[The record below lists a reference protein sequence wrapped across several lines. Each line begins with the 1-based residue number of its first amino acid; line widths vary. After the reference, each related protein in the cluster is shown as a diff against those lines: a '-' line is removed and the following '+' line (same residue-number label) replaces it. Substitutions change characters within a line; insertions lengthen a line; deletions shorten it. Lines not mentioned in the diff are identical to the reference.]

1 MKRRLLAILLTLVLL
16 IGIIPMSAFS
26 ASAKA
31 VDDELAETSFS
42 PDNFK
47 TQIQKVSIGAPIT
60 GTDGKK
66 YLPVDVH
73 FFAVENLSDS
83 EVVHFLEGYM
93 KAQLK
98 GGGLAESIKGLGM
111 TLMGPLKTDAPL
123 ESNMWN
129 WDWTPYETGG
139 GQGVIKYNVPLL
151 EEGETQTVEK
161 SQATGLTEAN
171 GVQVGDQV
179 TIQNETVVNT
189 NGFPADIVQE
199 LFPDGPSV
207 FSDPVTFTV
216 EEASKYPK
224 EITVGAVD
232 DKTVAPPAEVVLPY
246 TGQPQACPY
255 TDQAGY
261 YVTLND
267 PETDAGIYTAVL
279 LLRDGYKWTDGSTEG
294 KPAIWAINKAAITS
308 VTLSANQLTYN
319 GKDQTPMI
327 TSVKAGDLTVP
338 ANGYTATF
346 PEPSK
351 FANNY
356 TVTVKGKGNFTGS
369 ASADYSIVAIYADT
383 CNHIEYPREYVDN
396 KDNAT
401 HKAFCTHCGGCLAN
415 AEKHDLKN
423 EPVNDPET
431 GKPAGK
437 YRTVC
442 TKCSYAIDGTCDHS
456 VPREYVDNG
465 NGTHNERCSRCHV
478 VFTANEAHDL
488 KATAVLSNVSGY
500 EIYNGEVSVDCTK
513 CSYHEDQLC
522 SHAGTGR
529 DDYVPAKGSY
539 PNFTHRSHCAR
550 CKKLMFEEEEACT
563 PGEWE
568 PKGLSAHHTHCTKC
582 GQEITGY
589 HDFKGTRKITKFEA
603 NPYKGGLFNMF
614 TRYNYRCYYTETC
627 KDCQGV
633 RQGYFDYPI
642 IDVERWA
649 DYRAAFES
657 IVKMNPEEL
666 QSFSDHDY
674 LEGNKYYLLIPSWFL
689 SPLYEATGT
698 NEMNFAN
705 LQSGWLNKLTNTDE
719 AGSCKMFDKNGKE
732 IASYKPKDKKSVAPT
747 GSDELAAV
755 GENDGISEDELDTW
769 RFTEE
774 DGAVVAL
781 STDYLMSLEDGEY
794 SYTACFSNENGDKA
808 AITMVFNIV
817 SNEHGKKVTNLHPLG
832 TMVNADGGIVEMNLS
847 KDTLIYTGEA
857 LELPAVTLTSEMGV
871 EYAEGEDYT
880 LTYYQV
886 VDGADGEAIEVEID
900 RENITEVG
908 TYTVVANPTRN
919 GVLSGSAWA
928 QFIVIDEADCQHY
941 WETLS
946 DEDGHWQHCTIC
958 GAATRIQWHE
968 DGDKTCEINRVW
980 TPIDGGEDSNVL
992 FVRVYSEC
1000 PTCGYHSV
1008 TKAYHYNYTY
1018 PEQNYALATL
1028 RNAEINK
1035 SGNAIHMKGD
1045 VEKDDQV
1052 FWDDVLLTK
1061 PTEIIGGK
1069 MADYNKDEGSIILT
1083 FTDDFLA
1090 TVTDGDHELTI
1101 CNGDEFTVMIVT
1113 VEDHKL
1119 IELSDK
1125 ALTDYDEMD
1134 YVDCYSLISDYN
1146 ERDIPIV
1153 YGDLDSALPILGDVD
1168 GDGEITILD
1177 ATYIQ
1182 RYLAAFALPFE
1193 LNKATADADQDDEI
1207 TIIDATHIQRYLAS
1221 LPCNKN
1227 IGNPIAYEFDT

>member
-1 MKRRLLAILLTLVLL
+1 MKKRILSILLALCLCLS
-16 IGIIPMSAFS
+16 IIPMSSLSTA
-26 ASAKA
+26 AKT
-31 VDDELAETSFS
+31 VDDGLVETGFS

-47 TQIQKVSIGAPIT
+47 AQIKKVSIGAPIT

-73 FFAVENLSDS
+73 FFAAENLSDS
-83 EVVHFLEGYM
+83 DMVYFLEGYL

-98 GGGLAESIKGLGM
+98 GGGLAESIRGLGM
-111 TLMGPLKTDAPL
+111 TLMGPLKTDVPL

-151 EEGETQTVEK
+151 EESETQSVEQ
-161 SQATGLTEAN
+161 SQATGMTEVN
-171 GVQVGDQV
+171 GVKVGDEI
-179 TIQNETVVNT
+179 TLQNETVVNT
-189 NGFPADIVQE
+189 NNIPEQIVQE

-224 EITVGAVD
+224 EITISMD
-232 DKTVAPPAEVVLPY
+232 DKTVAPPEEVVLPY
-246 TGQPQACPY
+246 TGQPQECPY
-255 TDQAGY
+255 KATAGY
-261 YVTLND
+261 TVSLND
-267 PETDAGIYTAVL
+267 PQTDAGIYTAAL
-279 LLRDGYKWTDGSTEG
+279 ILNSGWKWTDGTTEA
-294 KPAIWAINKAAITS
+294 KPAVWAINKAIITS

-442 TKCSYAIDGTCDHS
+442 TKCGYAVDGDCDHS

-465 NGTHNERCSRCHV
+465 NGTHDERCSRCHV
-478 VFTANEAHDL
+478 VFKTNEAHDL

-522 SHAGTGR
+522 SHVGTGR

-568 PKGLSAHHTHCTKC
+568 PKGLAAHHTHCTKC

-603 NPYKGGLFNMF
+603 TPYKGGLFNLF

-627 KDCQGV
+627 KDCHGV
-633 RQGYFDYPI
+633 RQGWFDYPI

-666 QSFSDHDY
+666 QSFSDQDY
-674 LEGNKYYLLIPSWFL
+674 LEGYKYFLMIPSWYL

-705 LQSGWLNKLTNTDE
+705 LQSGWLTKLTNTNE
-719 AGSCKMFDKNGKE
+719 AGSCKVFDKNGKE
-732 IASYKPKDKKSVAPT
+732 IASHKPKDGKKSTAPT
-747 GSDELAAV
+747 GGDGDE
-755 GENDGISEDELDTW
+755 GEDEGISEDELETW
-769 RFTEE
+769 SFTEE

-781 STDYLMSLEDGEY
+781 STNYLMSLPDGEY
-794 SYTACFSNENGDKA
+794 TYTACFSNENGDRA
-808 AITMVFNIV
+808 AVSVVFNIV
-817 SNEHGKKVTNLHPLG
+817 SDEIGKKVTNVHPLG
-832 TMVNADGGIVEMNLS
+832 TMTNADGDVVEMNLS
-847 KDTLIYTGEA
+847 ENEEEYTGEPITP
-857 LELPAVTLTSEMGV
+857 PAVTLTSEMGV

-880 LTYYQV
+880 LSYYKQV
-886 VDGADGEAIEVEID
+886 AVEGELTEVEVD
-900 RENITEVG
+900 AENITEIG
-908 TYTVVANPTRN
+908 TYTVVATPTRN
-919 GVLSGSAWA
+919 GVLKGEAWA
-928 QFIVIDEADCQHY
+928 TFCV
-941 WETLS
+941 
-946 DEDGHWQHCTIC
+946 
-958 GAATRIQWHE
+958 
-968 DGDKTCEINRVW
+968 
-980 TPIDGGEDSNVL
+980 
-992 FVRVYSEC
+992 
-1000 PTCGYHSV
+1000 
-1008 TKAYHYNYTY
+1008 
-1018 PEQNYALATL
+1018 
-1028 RNAEINK
+1028 
-1035 SGNAIHMKGD
+1035 
-1045 VEKDDQV
+1045 VEPAPP
-1052 FWDDVLLTK
+1052 L
-1061 PTEIIGGK
+1061 
-1069 MADYNKDEGSIILT
+1069 
-1083 FTDDFLA
+1083 
-1090 TVTDGDHELTI
+1090 
-1101 CNGDEFTVMIVT
+1101 
-1113 VEDHKL
+1113 
-1119 IELSDK
+1119 
-1125 ALTDYDEMD
+1125 
-1134 YVDCYSLISDYN
+1134 
-1146 ERDIPIV
+1146 
-1153 YGDLDSALPILGDVD
+1153 LGDVD
-1168 GDGEITILD
+1168 GDNEITVIDVTYLQRSLSSLEIPFVLNERVADINGSGTVEIIDVTCLQRWLAMLKAPEGIGEPIDNGVDDIEPSALIGSWAYEEDNNFIYTFSANGTGTYNVYGEILNFTYTDNGTSVTIVFDD
-1177 ATYIQ
+1177 APGTFAYTVDDNTLVMIDSTGTEVRYI
-1182 RYLAAFALPFE
+1182 
-1193 LNKATADADQDDEI
+1193 K
-1207 TIIDATHIQRYLAS
+1207 
-1221 LPCNKN
+1221 K
-1227 IGNPIAYEFDT
+1227 

>member
-1 MKRRLLAILLTLVLL
+1 MKKRILSILLALCLCLS
-16 IGIIPMSAFS
+16 IIPMSSLSTA
-26 ASAKA
+26 AKT
-31 VDDELAETSFS
+31 VDDDLVETGFS

-47 TQIQKVSIGAPIT
+47 AQIKKVSIGAPIT

-73 FFAVENLSDS
+73 FFAAENLSDS
-83 EVVHFLEGYM
+83 DMVYFLEGYL

-98 GGGLAESIKGLGM
+98 GGGLAESIRGLGM
-111 TLMGPLKTDAPL
+111 TLIGPLKTNVPL

-151 EEGETQTVEK
+151 EESETQSVEQ
-161 SQATGLTEAN
+161 SQATGMTEVN
-171 GVQVGDQV
+171 GVKVGDEI
-179 TIQNETVVNT
+179 TLQNETVVNT
-189 NGFPADIVQE
+189 NNIPEQIVQE

-224 EITVGAVD
+224 EITISTD
-232 DKTVAPPAEVVLPY
+232 DKTVAPPTEVVLTY
-246 TGQPQACPY
+246 NGQAQNCPY
-255 TDQAGY
+255 TDTAGY
-261 YVTLND
+261 TVSLND
-267 PETDAGIYTAVL
+267 PQTDAGIYTAAL
-279 LLRDGYKWTDGSTEG
+279 ILNSGWKWTDGTTEA
-294 KPAIWAINKAAITS
+294 KPAIWAIDKATITS

-351 FANNY
+351 FAGNY

-423 EPVNDPET
+423 VPVNDPET

-442 TKCSYAIDGTCDHS
+442 TKCGYAVDGDCDHS

-465 NGTHNERCSRCHV
+465 NGTHDERCSRCHV
-478 VFTANEAHDL
+478 VFKTNEAHDL

-529 DDYVPAKGSY
+529 EDYVSAKGSY

-568 PKGLSAHHTHCTKC
+568 PKGLAAHHTHCTKC

-603 NPYKGGLFNMF
+603 TPYKGGLFNLF

-627 KDCQGV
+627 KDCHGV
-633 RQGYFDYPI
+633 RQGWFDYPI

-657 IVKMNPEEL
+657 ICKMSPEAL
-666 QSFSDHDY
+666 QSFHDQDY
-674 LEGNKYYLLIPSWFL
+674 LEGYKYFLLIPSWYL

-705 LQSGWLNKLTNTDE
+705 LQSGWLTKLTNTSE
-719 AGSCKMFDKNGKE
+719 EGSCKMFDKNGKE

-747 GSDELAAV
+747 GSDGIAAT
-755 GENDGISEDELDTW
+755 GDDEGISEDELDTW

-794 SYTACFSNENGDKA
+794 SYTACFSNENGQTA
-808 AITMVFNIV
+808 AVTMVFNIV
-817 SNEHGKKVTNLHPLG
+817 SDEHGKKVTNLHPLG
-832 TMVNADGGIVEMNLS
+832 TMVNADGGIVSMNLS
-847 KDTLIYTGEA
+847 DEYVPYTGEPITP
-857 LELPAVTLTSEMGV
+857 PAVTLTSEMGV

-886 VDGADGEAIEVEID
+886 VDGVDGEPVEVEIAKEELKD
-900 RENITEVG
+900 IG
-908 TYTVVANPTRN
+908 TYNVVATPTRN
-919 GVLSGSAWA
+919 GVLSGEAWA
-928 QFIVIDEADCQHY
+928 QFRIVE
-941 WETLS
+941 
-946 DEDGHWQHCTIC
+946 
-958 GAATRIQWHE
+958 
-968 DGDKTCEINRVW
+968 
-980 TPIDGGEDSNVL
+980 
-992 FVRVYSEC
+992 
-1000 PTCGYHSV
+1000 
-1008 TKAYHYNYTY
+1008 
-1018 PEQNYALATL
+1018 
-1028 RNAEINK
+1028 
-1035 SGNAIHMKGD
+1035 
-1045 VEKDDQV
+1045 
-1052 FWDDVLLTK
+1052 
-1061 PTEIIGGK
+1061 
-1069 MADYNKDEGSIILT
+1069 
-1083 FTDDFLA
+1083 
-1090 TVTDGDHELTI
+1090 
-1101 CNGDEFTVMIVT
+1101 
-1113 VEDHKL
+1113 
-1119 IELSDK
+1119 
-1125 ALTDYDEMD
+1125 
-1134 YVDCYSLISDYN
+1134 SL
-1146 ERDIPIV
+1146 P
-1153 YGDLDSALPILGDVD
+1153 AILGDVD
-1168 GDGEITILD
+1168 GDGEVTILDATFIQRYLAGIPIPFELNEAIADVDGDGEVTIID

-1182 RYLAAFALPFE
+1182 RW
-1193 LNKATADADQDDEI
+1193 
-1207 TIIDATHIQRYLAS
+1207 LAS
-1221 LPCNKN
+1221 LNAPKG
-1227 IGNPIAYEFDT
+1227 IGQPTFIDPDDGERSALVGSWAYEEDENFVYTFNANGTGSYEVYGETINFAYTDNGTSVEIVFDDAPGTFNYTIDGNTLVLVDSTGTDVRYIKK

>member
-1 MKRRLLAILLTLVLL
+1 MKKRILSILLALCLCLS
-16 IGIIPMSAFS
+16 IIPMSSLSTA
-26 ASAKA
+26 AKT
-31 VDDELAETSFS
+31 VDDDLVETGFS

-47 TQIQKVSIGAPIT
+47 AQIKKVSIGAPIT

-73 FFAVENLSDS
+73 FFAAENLSDS
-83 EVVHFLEGYM
+83 DMVYFLEGYL

-98 GGGLAESIKGLGM
+98 GGGLAESIRGLGM
-111 TLMGPLKTDAPL
+111 TLMGPLKTDVPL

-151 EEGETQTVEK
+151 EESETQSVEQ
-161 SQATGLTEAN
+161 SQATGMTEVN
-171 GVQVGDQV
+171 GVKVGDEI
-179 TIQNETVVNT
+179 TLQNETVVNT
-189 NGFPADIVQE
+189 NNIPEQIVQE

-224 EITVGAVD
+224 EITISTD
-232 DKTVAPPAEVVLPY
+232 DKTVAPPEEVVLPY
-246 TGQPQACPY
+246 TGQPQECPY
-255 TDQAGY
+255 KATAGY
-261 YVTLND
+261 TVSLND
-267 PETDAGIYTAVL
+267 PQTDAGIYTAAL
-279 LLRDGYKWTDGSTEG
+279 ILNSGWKWTDGTTEA
-294 KPAIWAINKAAITS
+294 KPAIWAIDKATITS
-308 VTLSANQLTYN
+308 VTLSANQLAYN
-319 GKDQTPMI
+319 GKDQTPTI

-369 ASADYSIVAIYADT
+369 SSADYSIVAIYADT
-383 CNHIEYPREYVDN
+383 CNHIEYPKEYVDN

-442 TKCSYAIDGTCDHS
+442 TKCGYAVDGDCDHS

-465 NGTHNERCSRCHV
+465 NGTHDERCSRCHV
-478 VFTANEAHDL
+478 VFKTNEAHDL

-513 CSYHEDQLC
+513 CSYHQDQLC

-568 PKGLSAHHTHCTKC
+568 PQGLAAHHTHCTKC

-603 NPYKGGLFNMF
+603 TPYKGGLFNLF
-614 TRYNYRCYYTETC
+614 TRYNYHCWYTETC
-627 KDCQGV
+627 KDCHGV

-657 IVKMNPEEL
+657 IVKMNPEQL
-666 QSFSDHDY
+666 QSFRDQDY
-674 LEGNKYYLLIPSWFL
+674 LEGYKYYLMIPSYFI
-689 SPLYEATGT
+689 SSVYEATGT
-698 NEMNFAN
+698 NEMNYGN
-705 LQSGWLNKLTNTDE
+705 LQSGWLTYLTNTSE
-719 AGSCKMFDKNGKE
+719 EGSCKMFDKTGKE
-732 IASYKPKDKKSVAPT
+732 IASYKPKDGKKSTAPT
-747 GSDELAAV
+747 G
-755 GENDGISEDELDTW
+755 GDGDNEGEDEGIPEDDLETW

-794 SYTACFSNENGDKA
+794 SYTACFSNENGQTA

-817 SNEHGKKVTNLHPLG
+817 SDEHGKKVTNLHPLG
-832 TMVNADGGIVEMNLS
+832 TMVNADGGIVSMNLS
-847 KDTLIYTGEA
+847 DEYVPYTGEPITP
-857 LELPAVTLTSEMGV
+857 PAVTLTSDMGV

-886 VDGADGEAIEVEID
+886 VDGVDGEPIEVEIAKEELKD
-900 RENITEVG
+900 IG
-908 TYTVVANPTRN
+908 TYNVVATPTRN
-919 GVLSGSAWA
+919 GVLSGEAWA
-928 QFIVIDEADCQHY
+928 QFRIVE
-941 WETLS
+941 
-946 DEDGHWQHCTIC
+946 
-958 GAATRIQWHE
+958 
-968 DGDKTCEINRVW
+968 
-980 TPIDGGEDSNVL
+980 
-992 FVRVYSEC
+992 
-1000 PTCGYHSV
+1000 
-1008 TKAYHYNYTY
+1008 
-1018 PEQNYALATL
+1018 
-1028 RNAEINK
+1028 
-1035 SGNAIHMKGD
+1035 
-1045 VEKDDQV
+1045 
-1052 FWDDVLLTK
+1052 
-1061 PTEIIGGK
+1061 
-1069 MADYNKDEGSIILT
+1069 
-1083 FTDDFLA
+1083 
-1090 TVTDGDHELTI
+1090 
-1101 CNGDEFTVMIVT
+1101 
-1113 VEDHKL
+1113 
-1119 IELSDK
+1119 
-1125 ALTDYDEMD
+1125 
-1134 YVDCYSLISDYN
+1134 SL
-1146 ERDIPIV
+1146 P
-1153 YGDLDSALPILGDVD
+1153 AILGDVD
-1168 GDGEITILD
+1168 GDGEVTILDATFIQRYLADLPIPFEFNEAIADVDGEDGVTIID

-1182 RYLAAFALPFE
+1182 RWLADLDCPKGIGQPMFIEPDDGERSAL
-1193 LNKATADADQDDEI
+1193 
-1207 TIIDATHIQRYLAS
+1207 
-1221 LPCNKN
+1221 
-1227 IGNPIAYEFDT
+1227 IGSWAYEEDANFIYTFNANGTGSYEVYGETINFTYTDKGTSVEMIFDDAPGTFDYTIDGNTLVLVDSTGADVRYIKK

>member
-1 MKRRLLAILLTLVLL
+1 MKKRILSILLALCLCLS
-16 IGIIPMSAFS
+16 IIPMSSLSTA
-26 ASAKA
+26 AKT
-31 VDDELAETSFS
+31 VDDDLVETGFS

-47 TQIQKVSIGAPIT
+47 AQIKKVSIGAPIT

-73 FFAVENLSDS
+73 FFAAENLSDS
-83 EVVHFLEGYM
+83 DMVYFLEGYL

-98 GGGLAESIKGLGM
+98 GGGLAESIRGLGM
-111 TLMGPLKTDAPL
+111 TLIGPLKTNVPL

-151 EEGETQTVEK
+151 EESETQSVEQ
-161 SQATGLTEAN
+161 SQATGMTEVN
-171 GVQVGDQV
+171 GVKVGDEI
-179 TIQNETVVNT
+179 TLQNETVVNT
-189 NGFPADIVQE
+189 NNIPEQIVQE

-224 EITVGAVD
+224 EITISTD
-232 DKTVAPPAEVVLPY
+232 DKTVAPPTEVVLTY
-246 TGQPQACPY
+246 NGQAQNCPY
-255 TDQAGY
+255 TDTAGY
-261 YVTLND
+261 TVSLND
-267 PETDAGIYTAVL
+267 PQTDAGIYTAAL
-279 LLRDGYKWTDGSTEG
+279 ILNSGWKWTDGTTEA
-294 KPAIWAINKAAITS
+294 KPAIWAIDKATITS

-351 FANNY
+351 FAGNY

-423 EPVNDPET
+423 VPVNDPET

-442 TKCSYAIDGTCDHS
+442 TKCGYAVDGDCDHS

-465 NGTHNERCSRCHV
+465 NGTHDERCSRCHV
-478 VFTANEAHDL
+478 VFKTNEAHDL

-529 DDYVPAKGSY
+529 EDYVSAKGSY

-568 PKGLSAHHTHCTKC
+568 PKGLAAHHTHCTKC

-603 NPYKGGLFNMF
+603 TPYKGGLFNLF

-627 KDCQGV
+627 KDCHGV
-633 RQGYFDYPI
+633 RQGWFDYPI

-674 LEGNKYYLLIPSWFL
+674 LEGYKYFLMIPSYFI
-689 SPLYEATGT
+689 SSVYEATGT
-698 NEMNFAN
+698 NEMNYGN

-747 GSDELAAV
+747 GSDGIAAT
-755 GENDGISEDELDTW
+755 GDDEGISEDELDTW

-794 SYTACFSNENGDKA
+794 SYTACFSNENGQTA
-808 AITMVFNIV
+808 AVTMVFNIV
-817 SNEHGKKVTNLHPLG
+817 SDEHGKKVTNLHPLG
-832 TMVNADGGIVEMNLS
+832 TMVNADGGIVSMNLS
-847 KDTLIYTGEA
+847 DEYVPYTGEPITP
-857 LELPAVTLTSEMGV
+857 PAVTLTSEMGV

-886 VDGADGEAIEVEID
+886 VDGVDGEPVEVEITKEELKD
-900 RENITEVG
+900 IG
-908 TYTVVANPTRN
+908 TYNVVATPTRN
-919 GVLSGSAWA
+919 GVLSGEAWA
-928 QFIVIDEADCQHY
+928 QF
-941 WETLS
+941 
-946 DEDGHWQHCTIC
+946 
-958 GAATRIQWHE
+958 
-968 DGDKTCEINRVW
+968 RV
-980 TPIDGGEDSNVL
+980 
-992 FVRVYSEC
+992 
-1000 PTCGYHSV
+1000 
-1008 TKAYHYNYTY
+1008 
-1018 PEQNYALATL
+1018 
-1028 RNAEINK
+1028 
-1035 SGNAIHMKGD
+1035 
-1045 VEKDDQV
+1045 VE
-1052 FWDDVLLTK
+1052 
-1061 PTEIIGGK
+1061 
-1069 MADYNKDEGSIILT
+1069 
-1083 FTDDFLA
+1083 
-1090 TVTDGDHELTI
+1090 
-1101 CNGDEFTVMIVT
+1101 
-1113 VEDHKL
+1113 
-1119 IELSDK
+1119 
-1125 ALTDYDEMD
+1125 
-1134 YVDCYSLISDYN
+1134 SL
-1146 ERDIPIV
+1146 P
-1153 YGDLDSALPILGDVD
+1153 AILGDVD
-1168 GDGEITILD
+1168 GDGKVTILDATFIQRYLADIPIPFEFNEAVADVDGEDGVTIID

-1182 RYLAAFALPFE
+1182 RW
-1193 LNKATADADQDDEI
+1193 
-1207 TIIDATHIQRYLAS
+1207 LAS
-1221 LPCNKN
+1221 LNAPKG
-1227 IGNPIAYEFDT
+1227 IGQPTFIDPDDGERSALVGSWAYEEDENFVYTFNANGTGSYEVYGETINFAYTDNGTSVEIVFDDAPGTFDYTVDGNTLVIVDSTGTDVRYIKK

>member
-1 MKRRLLAILLTLVLL
+1 MKKRILSILLALCLCLS
-16 IGIIPMSAFS
+16 IIPMSSLSTA
-26 ASAKA
+26 AKT
-31 VDDELAETSFS
+31 VDDDLVETGFS

-47 TQIQKVSIGAPIT
+47 AQIKKVSIGAPIT

-73 FFAVENLSDS
+73 FFAAENLSDS
-83 EVVHFLEGYM
+83 DMVYFLEGYL

-98 GGGLAESIKGLGM
+98 GGGLAESIRGLGM
-111 TLMGPLKTDAPL
+111 TLMGPLKTDVPL

-151 EEGETQTVEK
+151 EESETQSVEQ
-161 SQATGLTEAN
+161 SQATGMTEVN
-171 GVQVGDQV
+171 GVKVGDEI
-179 TIQNETVVNT
+179 TLQNETVVNT
-189 NGFPADIVQE
+189 NNIPEQIVQE

-224 EITVGAVD
+224 EITISTD
-232 DKTVAPPAEVVLPY
+232 DKTVAPPEEVVLPY
-246 TGQPQACPY
+246 TGQPQDCPY
-255 TDQAGY
+255 TATAGY
-261 YVTLND
+261 TVSLND
-267 PETDAGIYTAVL
+267 PQTDAGIYTAAL
-279 LLRDGYKWTDGSTEG
+279 ILNSGWKWTDGTDAA
-294 KPAIWAINKAAITS
+294 KPAVWAINKATITS

-319 GKDQTPMI
+319 GKDQTPTI
-327 TSVKAGDLTVP
+327 TSVKAGNLTVP
-338 ANGYTATF
+338 AGGYTATF

-351 FANNY
+351 FSGNY

-539 PNFTHRSHCAR
+539 PNFTHRSHCTR

-568 PKGLSAHHTHCTKC
+568 PKGLAAHHTHCTKC

-603 NPYKGGLFNMF
+603 TPYKGGLFNLF

-627 KDCQGV
+627 KDCHGV
-633 RQGYFDYPI
+633 RQGWFDYPI

-657 IVKMNPEEL
+657 IVKMNPEDL
-666 QSFSDHDY
+666 QSFSDQDY
-674 LEGNKYYLLIPSWFL
+674 LEGYKYFLMIPSWFL
-689 SPLYEATGT
+689 SSLYEATGT

-705 LQSGWLNKLTNTDE
+705 LQSGWLTKLTNTDE

-747 GSDELAAV
+747 GSDELAAT
-755 GENDGISEDELDTW
+755 GDDEGISEDELDTW

-781 STDYLMSLEDGEY
+781 STNYLMSLEDGEY
-794 SYTACFSNENGDKA
+794 SYTACFSNENGQTA

-817 SNEHGKKVTNLHPLG
+817 SDDNGKKVTNLHPLG
-832 TMVNADGGIVEMNLS
+832 TMVNADGGIVSMNLS
-847 KDTLIYTGEA
+847 DEYVPFTGEPITP
-857 LELPAVTLTSEMGV
+857 PAVTLTSEMGV

-886 VDGADGEAIEVEID
+886 VDGVEGEPIEVEIAKEELKD
-900 RENITEVG
+900 IG
-908 TYTVVANPTRN
+908 TYNVVATPTRN
-919 GVLSGSAWA
+919 GVLSGEAWA
-928 QFIVIDEADCQHY
+928 QFSIV
-941 WETLS
+941 ET
-946 DEDGHWQHCTIC
+946 
-958 GAATRIQWHE
+958 
-968 DGDKTCEINRVW
+968 
-980 TPIDGGEDSNVL
+980 P
-992 FVRVYSEC
+992 
-1000 PTCGYHSV
+1000 P
-1008 TKAYHYNYTY
+1008 
-1018 PEQNYALATL
+1018 
-1028 RNAEINK
+1028 
-1035 SGNAIHMKGD
+1035 
-1045 VEKDDQV
+1045 
-1052 FWDDVLLTK
+1052 
-1061 PTEIIGGK
+1061 
-1069 MADYNKDEGSIILT
+1069 
-1083 FTDDFLA
+1083 
-1090 TVTDGDHELTI
+1090 
-1101 CNGDEFTVMIVT
+1101 
-1113 VEDHKL
+1113 KL
-1119 IELSDK
+1119 
-1125 ALTDYDEMD
+1125 
-1134 YVDCYSLISDYN
+1134 
-1146 ERDIPIV
+1146 
-1153 YGDLDSALPILGDVD
+1153 LGDVD
-1168 GDGEITILD
+1168 GSGIVDTVDVTFIQRHLLSIYIPFDFDEALADVDGEDGVNIVDVTWLQRWLVHMNAPKGIGQPIPDPDDISRSSLTGVWVYEEDENFVYTFNANGTGSYEVYGETINFTYTDNGTSVEIVFDD
-1177 ATYIQ
+1177 APGTFDYTIDGNTLVLVDSTCTEVRYIKQ
-1182 RYLAAFALPFE
+1182 
-1193 LNKATADADQDDEI
+1193 
-1207 TIIDATHIQRYLAS
+1207 
-1221 LPCNKN
+1221 
-1227 IGNPIAYEFDT
+1227 

>member
-1 MKRRLLAILLTLVLL
+1 
-16 IGIIPMSAFS
+16 
-26 ASAKA
+26 
-31 VDDELAETSFS
+31 
-42 PDNFK
+42 
-47 TQIQKVSIGAPIT
+47 
-60 GTDGKK
+60 
-66 YLPVDVH
+66 
-73 FFAVENLSDS
+73 
-83 EVVHFLEGYM
+83 
-93 KAQLK
+93 
-98 GGGLAESIKGLGM
+98 
-111 TLMGPLKTDAPL
+111 
-123 ESNMWN
+123 
-129 WDWTPYETGG
+129 
-139 GQGVIKYNVPLL
+139 
-151 EEGETQTVEK
+151 
-161 SQATGLTEAN
+161 
-171 GVQVGDQV
+171 
-179 TIQNETVVNT
+179 
-189 NGFPADIVQE
+189 
-199 LFPDGPSV
+199 
-207 FSDPVTFTV
+207 
-216 EEASKYPK
+216 
-224 EITVGAVD
+224 
-232 DKTVAPPAEVVLPY
+232 
-246 TGQPQACPY
+246 
-255 TDQAGY
+255 
-261 YVTLND
+261 
-267 PETDAGIYTAVL
+267 
-279 LLRDGYKWTDGSTEG
+279 
-294 KPAIWAINKAAITS
+294 
-308 VTLSANQLTYN
+308 
-319 GKDQTPMI
+319 MI

-351 FANNY
+351 FSGNY

-383 CNHIEYPREYVDN
+383 CNHIEYPREYTDN

-513 CSYHEDQLC
+513 CSYHQDQLC

-603 NPYKGGLFNMF
+603 TPYKGGLFNLF

-666 QSFSDHDY
+666 QSFNDQDY
-674 LEGNKYYLLIPSWFL
+674 LEGYKYYLMIPSWYL

-705 LQSGWLNKLTNTDE
+705 LQSGWLTKLTNTNE

-732 IASYKPKDKKSVAPT
+732 IASYNPNNKKSTAPT
-747 GSDELAAV
+747 GGDGIAATGDDE
-755 GENDGISEDELDTW
+755 GISEDEIETW
-769 RFTEE
+769 RFTED

-781 STDYLMSLEDGEY
+781 STDHLMSLDDGEY

-817 SNEHGKKVTNLHPLG
+817 SDEHGKKVTNLHPLG
-832 TMVNADGGIVEMNLS
+832 TMVNADGGIVSMNLS
-847 KDTLIYTGEA
+847 DQYVLYTGEPITP
-857 LELPAVTLTSEMGV
+857 PAVTLTSEMGV
-871 EYAEGEDYT
+871 EYAEDEDYT

-886 VDGADGEAIEVEID
+886 VDGVEGEPVEVEIAKED
-900 RENITEVG
+900 IKDIG
-908 TYTVVANPTRN
+908 TYNVVATPTRN
-919 GVLSGSAWA
+919 GVLSGEAWA
-928 QFIVIDEADCQHY
+928 QFTVIDEADCPHD
-941 WETLS
+941 WETLC
-946 DEDGHWQHCTIC
+946 DESGHWQHCTIC
-958 GAATRIQWHE
+958 GMSSRIQEHE
-968 DGDKTCEINRVW
+968 NWTVKSEITHVSIPDEADFEESDMLCVTVFGKCDDCGYRY
-980 TPIDGGEDSNVL
+980 PAMLYNV
-992 FVRVYSEC
+992 VYSYDES
-1000 PTCGYHSV
+1000 Y
-1008 TKAYHYNYTY
+1008 Y
-1018 PEQNYALATL
+1018 PLATL
-1028 RNAEINK
+1028 RGAMLSEA
-1035 SGNAIHMKGD
+1035 GNAIYIDGD
-1045 VEKDDQV
+1045 PDAETAIFVDGVMVPYDCIDLV
-1052 FWDDVLLTK
+1052 YGF
-1061 PTEIIGGK
+1061 IS
-1069 MADYNKDEGSIILT
+1069 DEY
-1083 FTDDFLA
+1083 LA
-1090 TVTDGDHELTI
+1090 TIADGDHEVMIL
-1101 CNGDEFTVMIVT
+1101 NGANFTVMTVT
-1113 VEDHKL
+1113 TADHRMTAIMDKS
-1119 IELSDK
+1119 LSD
-1125 ALTDYDEMD
+1125 YGEMD
-1134 YVDCYSLISDYN
+1134 FYDYYDIVVEYFSAGVDFTYC
-1146 ERDIPIV
+1146 
-1153 YGDLDSALPILGDVD
+1153 DLDELLPLLGDVD
-1168 GDGEITILD
+1168 GDGAVTILD
-1177 ATYIQ
+1177 VTYIQ
-1182 RYLAAFALPFE
+1182 RYLADIPVPFE
-1193 LNKATADADQDDEI
+1193 FNEAVADVDGEDGV
-1207 TIIDATHIQRYLAS
+1207 TIVDTTTIQRWLAFMNA
-1221 LPCNKN
+1221 PKG
-1227 IGNPIAYEFDT
+1227 IGQPMIVPDSV

>member
-1 MKRRLLAILLTLVLL
+1 MKKRILSILLALCLCLS
-16 IGIIPMSAFS
+16 IIPMSSLSTA
-26 ASAKA
+26 AKT
-31 VDDELAETSFS
+31 VDDDLVETGFS
-42 PDNFK
+42 PENFK
-47 TQIQKVSIGAPIT
+47 AQIKKVSIGAPIT

-73 FFAVENLSDS
+73 FFAAENLSDS
-83 EVVHFLEGYM
+83 DMVHFLEGYL

-98 GGGLAESIKGLGM
+98 GGGLAESIRGLGL
-111 TLMGPLKTDAPL
+111 TLIGPLKTDVTL

-151 EEGETQTVEK
+151 EEGETQSVEQ
-161 SQATGLTEAN
+161 SQATGMTEVN
-171 GVQVGDQV
+171 GVKVGDEI
-179 TIQNETVVNT
+179 TLQNETVVNT
-189 NGFPADIVQE
+189 NNIPEQVVQE

-224 EITVGAVD
+224 EITISTD
-232 DKTVAPPAEVVLPY
+232 DKTVAPPQEVVLPY
-246 TGQPQACPY
+246 TGQPQECPY
-255 TDQAGY
+255 KATAGY
-261 YVTLND
+261 TVSLND
-267 PETDAGIYTAVL
+267 PETDAGIYVAAL
-279 LLRDGYKWTDGSTEG
+279 ILNAGWKWTDGTTEA
-294 KPAIWAINKAAITS
+294 KPAVWAIDKATITS
-308 VTLSANQLTYN
+308 VTLSANQLAYS

-338 ANGYTATF
+338 ANSYTATF

-351 FANNY
+351 FSGSY

-442 TKCSYAIDGTCDHS
+442 TKCGFAVDGDCDHS

-465 NGTHNERCSRCHV
+465 NGTHDERCSRCHV
-478 VFTANEAHDL
+478 VFKTNEAHDL

-529 DDYVPAKGSY
+529 EDYVPAKGSY

-568 PKGLSAHHTHCTKC
+568 PKGLAAHRTHCTKC

-603 NPYKGGLFNMF
+603 TPYKGGLFNLF

-627 KDCQGV
+627 KDCHGV
-633 RQGYFDYPI
+633 RQGWFDYPI

-666 QSFSDHDY
+666 QSFSDQDY
-674 LEGNKYYLLIPSWFL
+674 LEGYKYFLMIPSYFI
-689 SPLYEATGT
+689 SSVYEATGT
-698 NEMNFAN
+698 NEMNYAN

-732 IASYKPKDKKSVAPT
+732 IASYKPKDKKSAAPT
-747 GSDELAAV
+747 GNDGIAATGDDE
-755 GENDGISEDELDTW
+755 GISEDEIETW

-794 SYTACFSNENGDKA
+794 SYTACFSNENGQTA
-808 AITMVFNIV
+808 AVTMVFNIV
-817 SNEHGKKVTNLHPLG
+817 SDEHGKKVTNLHPLG
-832 TMVNADGGIVEMNLS
+832 TMVNADGGIVSMNLS
-847 KDTLIYTGEA
+847 DQYVPYTGEPIA
-857 LELPAVTLTSEMGV
+857 PPAVTLTSEMGV

-886 VDGADGEAIEVEID
+886 VDGVDGEPVEVEIAKEELKD
-900 RENITEVG
+900 IG
-908 TYTVVANPTRN
+908 TYNVVATPTRN
-919 GVLSGSAWA
+919 GVLSGEAWA
-928 QFIVIDEADCQHY
+928 QF
-941 WETLS
+941 
-946 DEDGHWQHCTIC
+946 
-958 GAATRIQWHE
+958 
-968 DGDKTCEINRVW
+968 RV
-980 TPIDGGEDSNVL
+980 
-992 FVRVYSEC
+992 
-1000 PTCGYHSV
+1000 
-1008 TKAYHYNYTY
+1008 
-1018 PEQNYALATL
+1018 
-1028 RNAEINK
+1028 
-1035 SGNAIHMKGD
+1035 
-1045 VEKDDQV
+1045 VE
-1052 FWDDVLLTK
+1052 
-1061 PTEIIGGK
+1061 
-1069 MADYNKDEGSIILT
+1069 
-1083 FTDDFLA
+1083 
-1090 TVTDGDHELTI
+1090 
-1101 CNGDEFTVMIVT
+1101 
-1113 VEDHKL
+1113 
-1119 IELSDK
+1119 
-1125 ALTDYDEMD
+1125 
-1134 YVDCYSLISDYN
+1134 SL
-1146 ERDIPIV
+1146 P
-1153 YGDLDSALPILGDVD
+1153 AILGDVD
-1168 GDGEITILD
+1168 GDGEVTILD

-1182 RYLAAFALPFE
+1182 RRLADIPIPFE
-1193 LNKATADADQDDEI
+1193 FNEAIADVDGEDGV
-1207 TIIDATHIQRYLAS
+1207 TILDVTMIQRWLAFMNA
-1221 LPCNKN
+1221 PKG
-1227 IGNPIAYEFDT
+1227 IGQPTFTEPDDGECSALVGSWAYEEDANFIYTFNANGTGSYEVYGETINFTYTDNGTSVEIVFDDAPGTFDYTVDGNTLVLVDSTGTDVRYIKK

>member
-1 MKRRLLAILLTLVLL
+1 MKKRILSILLALCLCLS
-16 IGIIPMSAFS
+16 IIPMSSLSTA
-26 ASAKA
+26 AKT
-31 VDDELAETSFS
+31 VDDDLVETGFS

-47 TQIQKVSIGAPIT
+47 AQIKKVSIGAPIT

-73 FFAVENLSDS
+73 FFAAENLSDS
-83 EVVHFLEGYM
+83 DMVHFLEGYL

-98 GGGLAESIKGLGM
+98 GGGLAESIRGLGM
-111 TLMGPLKTDAPL
+111 TLIGPLKTDVPL

-151 EEGETQTVEK
+151 EESETQSVEQ
-161 SQATGLTEAN
+161 SQATGMTEVN
-171 GVQVGDQV
+171 GVKVGDEI
-179 TIQNETVVNT
+179 TLQNETVVNT
-189 NGFPADIVQE
+189 NNIPEQIVQE

-224 EITVGAVD
+224 EITISTD
-232 DKTVAPPAEVVLPY
+232 DKTVAPPAEVVLTY
-246 TGQPQACPY
+246 NGQAQNCPY
-255 TDQAGY
+255 TDTAGY
-261 YVTLND
+261 TVSLND
-267 PETDAGIYTAVL
+267 PQTDAGIYTAAL
-279 LLRDGYKWTDGSTEG
+279 ILNSGWKWTDGTTEA
-294 KPAIWAINKAAITS
+294 KPAIWAIDKATITS

-319 GKDQTPMI
+319 GKNQTPAI

-383 CNHIEYPREYVDN
+383 CTHDYPKSYFDN

-401 HKAFCTHCGGCLAN
+401 HKAFCFNCGGCLAN

-442 TKCSYAIDGTCDHS
+442 TKCGYAVDGDCDHS

-465 NGTHNERCSRCHV
+465 NGTHDERCSRCHV
-478 VFTANEAHDL
+478 VFKANEAHDL

-500 EIYNGEVSVDCTK
+500 DIYNGEVSVDCTK

-522 SHAGTGR
+522 SHVGTGR
-529 DDYVPAKGSY
+529 VDYVPAKGSY

-568 PKGLSAHHTHCTKC
+568 PKGLAAHHTHCTKC

-603 NPYKGGLFNMF
+603 TPYKGGLFNLF

-633 RQGYFDYPI
+633 RQGWFDYPI

-657 IVKMNPEEL
+657 IVKMNPEQL
-666 QSFSDHDY
+666 QSFSEQDY
-674 LEGNKYYLLIPSWFL
+674 LEGYKYFLLIPSALL

-705 LQSGWLNKLTNTDE
+705 LQSGWLTKLTNTQE

-732 IASYKPKDKKSVAPT
+732 IASYNPNNKKSTAPT
-747 GSDELAAV
+747 GSDGLAAV
-755 GENDGISEDELDTW
+755 GEDEGIAEDALETW

-781 STDYLMSLEDGEY
+781 STDYLMSLDDGEY
-794 SYTACFSNENGDKA
+794 SYTACFSNENGQTA
-808 AITMVFNIV
+808 ALTMVFNIV
-817 SNEHGKKVTNLHPLG
+817 SDEHGKKVTNLHPLG
-832 TMVNADGGIVEMNLS
+832 TLVNADGGIVSMNLS
-847 KDTLIYTGEA
+847 DQYVPYTGEPIA
-857 LELPAVTLTSEMGV
+857 PPAVTLTSEMGV

-886 VDGADGEAIEVEID
+886 VDGVDGEPVEVEIAKEELKD
-900 RENITEVG
+900 IG
-908 TYTVVANPTRN
+908 TYNVVATPTRN
-919 GVLSGSAWA
+919 GVLSGEAWA
-928 QFIVIDEADCQHY
+928 QF
-941 WETLS
+941 
-946 DEDGHWQHCTIC
+946 
-958 GAATRIQWHE
+958 
-968 DGDKTCEINRVW
+968 RV
-980 TPIDGGEDSNVL
+980 
-992 FVRVYSEC
+992 
-1000 PTCGYHSV
+1000 
-1008 TKAYHYNYTY
+1008 
-1018 PEQNYALATL
+1018 
-1028 RNAEINK
+1028 
-1035 SGNAIHMKGD
+1035 
-1045 VEKDDQV
+1045 VE
-1052 FWDDVLLTK
+1052 
-1061 PTEIIGGK
+1061 
-1069 MADYNKDEGSIILT
+1069 
-1083 FTDDFLA
+1083 
-1090 TVTDGDHELTI
+1090 
-1101 CNGDEFTVMIVT
+1101 
-1113 VEDHKL
+1113 
-1119 IELSDK
+1119 
-1125 ALTDYDEMD
+1125 
-1134 YVDCYSLISDYN
+1134 SL
-1146 ERDIPIV
+1146 P
-1153 YGDLDSALPILGDVD
+1153 AILGDVD
-1168 GDGEITILD
+1168 GDGEVTILDATFIQRYLANIPIPFEFNEAVADVDGEDGVTIID

-1182 RYLAAFALPFE
+1182 RW
-1193 LNKATADADQDDEI
+1193 
-1207 TIIDATHIQRYLAS
+1207 LAS
-1221 LPCNKN
+1221 LNVPKG
-1227 IGNPIAYEFDT
+1227 IGQPMSIEPDHGDRSALIGSWAYEEDENFVYTFNANGTGSYEVYGETINFTYTDNGSSVEIVFDDAPGTFNYTIDGNTLVLVDSTGTDVRYIKK